1 MPKDKQTGAMRPGTV
16 STPFRWISDDWDTE
30 YQDPVATHL
39 TVENGGALF
48 YAGEINLVC
57 GRGGQGKTWLA
68 LQTALETAQ
77 RGETVLYIDFE
88 NGERLIRSRLKSLGL
103 TKEQGTRVA
112 HHQAIDKLSLGGDG
126 AICAFVRDHNVT
138 LVVID
143 SLARALASA
152 KREENLNSDIAWFIG
167 TLEHLRATGTCVLI
181 LDHVGH
187 PQGTQG
193 VQKPRGASAKI
204 DQVSIAY
211 YFKVIRSW
219 SKKKSGKADLVNLK
233 HRVGDCA
240 EGEIVATMLVDVS
253 HDDIAITM
261 TRPNPDATDAT
272 DNPEIASQFLEI
284 LKGKGSIEG
293 KDHAS
298 RLLSKEAN
306 VSVHVAS
313 RIIQNLIDAGLVERE
328 QERNGKP
335 VTLRIASAGAEALV
349 A

>member
-1 MPKDKQTGAMRPGTV
+1 MKKAKHSPAQHLGMGSSA
-16 STPFRWISDDWDTE
+16 FRWISEDWDTE
-30 YQDPVATHL
+30 YQYPVATHL
-39 TVENGGALF
+39 TVENAGALF

-77 RGETVLYIDFE
+77 RGEAVLYIDIE
-88 NGERLIRSRLKSLGL
+88 NGERLMRARLKSLGL
-103 TKEQGTRVA
+103 TKEQGARVA
-112 HHQAIDKLSLGGDG
+112 HYQAIDQLSLSCDS
-126 AICAFVRDHNVT
+126 AICEFIRDHSIT

-143 SLARALASA
+143 SLTRALASA
-152 KREENLNSDIAWFIG
+152 GCDENLNSDIARFIG
-167 TLEHLRATGTCVLI
+167 SLEHLRATGTCVLI

-193 VQKPRGASAKI
+193 VQKPRDASAKI

-240 EGEIVATMLVDVS
+240 EGEIAATMVVDVS
-253 HDDIAITM
+253 FDDITITM
-261 TRPNPDATDAT
+261 TRPNPDPTDAT
-272 DNPEIASQFLEI
+272 SNPEIASQFLEI
-284 LKGKGSIEG
+284 LKVKGSIEG
-293 KDHAS
+293 KNQAA
-298 RLLSKEAN
+298 RLLGKEAN
-306 VSVHVAS
+306 VSVNVAS
-313 RIIQNLIDAGLVERE
+313 RIIQNLIDAGLVVHE
-328 QERNGKP
+328 QEQNGKA
-335 VTLRIASAGAEALV
+335 VTLRIASAGAETLV